1 MNKLNVR
8 IAGIVVLLFISM
20 GFLNAQSIKKDI
32 ELGEKGFEMVKN
44 TMGLYNDAAMT
55 AYLNKVGQ
63 RLVSQLDSSL
73 FEYHFYIV
81 NEKSPNA
88 FALPGGYIF
97 VTTGMIPIIENED
110 ELACIIGHEIIHS
123 NNRHTIRQTRKR
135 VIPVL
140 LTLPIDIL
148 GVFAPGVNSAMA
160 PVKASQQ
167 LLFASYSRK
176 FETEADDQGVVL
188 AAKAGYNPLALPEVL
203 SRMMKAIEW
212 VTGQKE
218 QKNYFSDH
226 PFTPDR
232 NASIQAQI
240 KNLELKQTAP
250 ISKDFLREFEGI
262 TFGDSPSLGI
272 IRGEVFMH
280 PDLDLYI
287 KYPHNWKI
295 KNLDTSV
302 VAMSPQRDAALAL
315 SIADPKLTA
324 KKAGKAYEKS
334 LSKRYKK
341 MLYKSEPFM
350 VNDVEGYL
358 VGLREVVFGDTT
370 FAYVLYLPIGKQ
382 LYKITAMANEDERK
396 SLLKIAKSI
405 RTLSPEE
412 KESIMV
418 KYIKVVVANEGETFE
433 DLSKRTS
440 NKIKPGLTAIINDYK
455 DETDKLTAGTEIKIV
470 SEKAYQSK

>member
-1 MNKLNVR
+1 MKKLNVK
-8 IAGIVVLLFISM
+8 IASVVVLLLLST
-20 GFLNAQSIKKDI
+20 GFLNAQSLKKDKA
-32 ELGEKGFEMVKN
+32 LGEKGFEMVKN
-44 TMGLYNDAAMT
+44 TMGLYDDAAMT

-97 VTTGMIPIIENED
+97 ITTGIIPIIENED

-135 VIPVL
+135 IIPVM

-176 FETEADDQGVVL
+176 FETEADDQGIAL
-188 AAKAGYNPLALPEVL
+188 AAKAGYDPHALPKVL

-212 VTGQKE
+212 VTGQRE
-218 QKNYFSDH
+218 RKNYFSDH

-232 NASIQAQI
+232 NANIQEQI
-240 KNLELKQTAP
+240 KDITINPTPA
-250 ISKDFLREFEGI
+250 ISKDFLREFDGI
-262 TFGDSPSLGI
+262 AFGDSPSQGI
-272 IRGEVFMH
+272 IRDEVFIH

-295 KNLDTSV
+295 KNMDTV
-302 VAMSPQRDAALAL
+302 VAAMSPQRDAAFAL
-315 SIADPKLTA
+315 SLANPKMTA
-324 KKAGKAYEKS
+324 KEAGKNYEKS

-341 MLYKSEPFM
+341 MLFKSEAFK
-350 VNDVEGYL
+350 VNDNEGYL
-358 VGLREVVFGDTT
+358 VGFQEIVFGDTT
-370 FAYVLYLPIGKQ
+370 FAYVLYLPIAKQ
-382 LYKITAMANEDERK
+382 LYKITAMANDEERTT
-396 SLLKIAKSI
+396 LLKIAKSI
-405 RTLSPEE
+405 RTLTDVE
-412 KESIMV
+412 KQSVLI
-418 KYIKVVVANEGETFE
+418 KYIKVVNSKEGETFDE
-433 DLSKRTS
+433 LSKRTG
-440 NKIKPGLTAIINDYK
+440 NKIKPGLTAIINAHKED
-455 DETDKLTAGTEIKIV
+455 DKLKEGSEIKIV
-470 SEKAYQSK
+470 SEKTYSPK